1 MVKYSPNEL
10 DATFAALADPTR
22 RSILAR
28 LADDSLSMGELA
40 APYAM
45 SLAAVSKHVRV
56 LAGAGLVAQ
65 DRLGRVRRCRIT
77 PGPLRDAAQWIAEYQ
92 KFWDE
97 RLDALADYLEATKG
111 EENHGHRRTD
121 RARKP

>member
-1 MVKYSPNEL
+1 MVKYSTEPL

-22 RSILAR
+22 RSILSR
-28 LADDSLSMGELA
+28 LAESTLSMGELA
-40 APYAM
+40 EPYAM

-77 PGPLRDAAQWIAEYQ
+77 PGPLRDAADWIAEYQ
-92 KFWDE
+92 QFWDD
-97 RLDALADYLEATKG
+97 RLDALADYLEETTG
-111 EENHGHRRTD
+111 EDTHGYRRTNHRR
-121 RARKP
+121 KP